1 MEMILCAEIFI
12 IVFYDNI
19 LLIIS
24 LNLKFQY
31 PDKNL
36 LSNKVAFVY
45 YYFVHLQ
52 HSCKCSNF

>member
-31 PDKNL
+31 PDENL

-52 HSCKCSNF
+52 HSCK